1 MKFFNYSPLL
11 LFGLVF
17 IHICVVKS
25 ESFHSNQ
32 TNEYLAKINTAT
44 QHSKISA
51 CLALIRNNLNDN
63 NKNIKLSTAIS
74 KTKFDKSKFYD
85 KSIASM
91 LLHCV
96 NEIKKD
102 DIEQAISVKNITE
115 SISKIPRLI
124 DIDFTKI
131 NTVELS
137 KDEQDLFTEIKKAG
151 NIQEVINL
159 NPEDEVGFLWFR
171 LEQIGE
177 LSYYFA
183 LIGLFMF
190 VVIVLGGM
198 YAINKSSKEKKQKNK
213 KKKQK

>member
-17 IHICVVKS
+17 IHICLVKN
-25 ESFHSNQ
+25 EPIHSNK

-44 QHSKISA
+44 KHSKISA

-63 NKNIKLSTAIS
+63 NKNIKLYTAIS

-85 KSIASM
+85 KSISSM

-96 NEIKKD
+96 KEIKKD
-102 DIEQAISVKNITE
+102 DIDQAISVEKITK

-124 DIDFTKI
+124 DIDYTKI
-131 NTVELS
+131 DTVELS
-137 KDEQDLFTEIKKAG
+137 KEEQDLFTEIKNAG
-151 NIQEVINL
+151 NVQELINL
-159 NPEDEVGFLWFR
+159 NPEDEVGFLWFK
-171 LEQIGE
+171 LEQIGG

-183 LIGLFMF
+183 IVGIFMF